1 MILQTGR
8 TQDVKLGSYTGWG
21 NLPVSNRRGGGEDIP
36 AGGWRGGGEDIPAGG
51 WRGGGE
57 DIPAGGWRGGGEDI
71 PAGGWRG
78 GGEDIPAGGWRG
90 GGEDIPAGGWRAII
104 DVYRSVDGLSYFKF
118 SFYPIGDYY
127 EIDILAMP
135 SYGNRDSGLHNT
147 HRLTSGRGGY
157 KICFGDPTFVKTVVA
172 ARKWA
177 AYWSEHTLNYIRS
190 GTPFPNS

>member
-1 MILQTGR
+1 MTIKTGR
-8 TQDVKLGSYTGWG
+8 VQDIKLSKIEVKAGSH
-21 NLPVSNRRGGGEDIP
+21 SN
-36 AGGWRGGGEDIPAGG
+36 
-51 WRGGGE
+51 GGGE

-90 GGEDIPAGGWRAII
+90 GGEDIPAGGWRAMAFQPYPSTLGFIPAGGFRATT
-104 DVYRSVDGLSYFKF
+104 DVYRSVDGISYFKF

-135 SYGNRDSGLHNT
+135 SYGIRDSGLHNT
-147 HRLTSGRGGY
+147 HRLNSGRGGY
-157 KICFGDPTFVKTVVA
+157 KICFGDPTVIKTIQM

-177 AYWSEHTLNYIRS
+177 AAWSEHTVRYIRN
-190 GTPFPNS
+190 GTPFPNI